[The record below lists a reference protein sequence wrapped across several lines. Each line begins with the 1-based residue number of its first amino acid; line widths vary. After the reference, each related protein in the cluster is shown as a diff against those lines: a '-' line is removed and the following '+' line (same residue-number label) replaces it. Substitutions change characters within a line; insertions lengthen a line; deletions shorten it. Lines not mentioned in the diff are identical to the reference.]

1 MHGKARVGGY
11 WCRPMSLLAYLR
23 GAIRSRQAA
32 VARRATL
39 AGVDP
44 ERLDAAVADWSRSLA
59 DPTGFYLDCFRA
71 FHLRLPAELRE
82 HRAYFSAGR
91 RGFGEDA
98 FHTMWALLFERFKFH
113 TYLEIGV
120 YRGQT
125 LSLAALLQ
133 RRGGLAG
140 NIAGIS
146 PFEAVGDS
154 VSNYL
159 RGVDYH
165 TDTLANFEH
174 FSLPS
179 PILLKAYSTDDRARD
194 FIRSE
199 PWDCIY
205 IDGNH
210 DYEIVRADWEASAA
224 GVRPGGVIVLDDS
237 ALGTAFAAPAF
248 ASSGHPGPSRLAGEI
263 DPARFRE
270 ILRVG
275 HNRVFQRLA

>member
-1 MHGKARVGGY
+1 
-11 WCRPMSLLAYLR
+11 MSLLAFLR
-23 GAIRSRQAA
+23 GTIRSRQAV
-32 VARRATL
+32 VARRAAL

-71 FHLRLPAELRE
+71 FHLRLPEELRA
-82 HRAYFSAGR
+82 HRAYFTAER

-98 FHTMWALLFERFKFH
+98 FHTMWSMLFERFKFRDH
-113 TYLEIGV
+113 LEIGV

-133 RRGGLAG
+133 HRLG
-140 NIAGIS
+140 IAGKVTGVS
-146 PFEAVGDS
+146 PFSAAGDS
-154 VSNYL
+154 VSKYPSGL
-159 RGVDYH
+159 DYQA
-165 TDTLANFEH
+165 DTLANFAH
-174 FSLPS
+174 FGLPQ
-179 PILLKAYSTDDRARD
+179 PTLLKAYSTDPAALDL
-194 FIRSE
+194 IRSQ

-210 DYEIVRADWEASAA
+210 DYEVARADWEASAE

-237 ALGTAFAAPAF
+237 ALDTTFVPPAF
-248 ASSGHPGPSRLAGEI
+248 ATAGHPGPSRLATEI
-263 DPARFRE
+263 DRARFRE

-275 HNRVFQRLA
+275 HDRVFQRLA